1 MNFPLGRLWWAQAD
15 EAKTAF
21 PLPAKTNSYLSGRN
35 LQQILNLS
43 KIIVN
48 GAAKRLSIEGAS
60 NLM

>member
-1 MNFPLGRLWWAQAD
+1 MNVPLGRLWWAQPD
-15 EAKTAF
+15 EAKTAL
-21 PLPAKTNSYLSGRN
+21 PLPAKTNSYLPGRN

-48 GAAKRLSIEGAS
+48 GAAKKLSIEGAS